1 MDEWTLDELEHPPIL
16 GMYVRIPID
25 TYEPSGE
32 FRDYRVGQ
40 IAAIDSQARQV
51 TVTLL
56 NCTPGDPPAIQSVV
70 VPLGRTERCRIVPE
84 TEFQHVQSGRTG
96 KVLIH
101 ASDHFVPSE
110 PLDYFVEL
118 AGQTQRIS
126 ETDMI
131 VPAHRQAP
139 HPMQQMAHYEF
150 HAPIWRERRDAAIS
164 SYADLRNATFGV
176 EDLVGSRVMLLAHQ
190 AEVIAGALSNQ
201 ECRFIL
207 ADEVG
212 LGKTIEACVI
222 LKGLRRRDPALRTL
236 IVVPHPLLRQWYN
249 ELNDKF
255 WLEFSTLDKIGAGA
269 HTMRGPGVLVSH
281 EQVARDDILWTWLMT
296 HQWGLLIVDEAH
308 HLPRRP
314 LLHDRIH
321 LLSADAER
329 ALILTATPIQRRA
342 TEFLGLL
349 RLMNPSRYDGV
360 DEQAFTQMLASQ
372 DVIRPTVAYLSQ
384 TLNLRDFDV
393 AEFRTALRN
402 LATILSHDGV
412 FTKLVDRLRCLE
424 RPREQL
430 AAAQEALAY
439 VSENYRV
446 EAHVVR
452 NRRANL
458 DLKLPS
464 RAVSEAYKYSPGLAE
479 REVLFDLHV
488 YADRH
493 LAEQPDNPISLE
505 FCRTL
510 LHAASSSPQALEGLL
525 QQRLECIQ
533 AGIAGSESSN
543 ELPTVAPPRLESG
556 RIGRLLAAVPALPN
570 ESNAVKDL
578 LRLTELWRTA
588 TTQALKALSRN
599 ILPTCE
605 PYRPVQAL
613 RAIYQL
619 MGQNQGGKTLVF
631 STWLP
636 TLLELRDLLRS
647 RYGADQIAE
656 FHSNIDEDSLQE
668 QADRFQR
675 EERCRIL
682 LCDELGGEG
691 RNFQVAQQI
700 IHLDLPW
707 TPAQLEQRIG
717 RVDRLGR
724 TGTVLSIIPYATGT
738 LEADLYQLWQKA
750 FQLFTHSMSGME
762 IALEDIQNDLL
773 ASLRQSSRYGL
784 AEVLPSMGKR
794 AEELRV
800 QVEEERYFEK
810 GGSVARPLQQEFARV
825 SERYRD
831 GHLLS
836 RTFLSW
842 ADVVGLDP
850 SYSQENES
858 IVFDPRRFN
867 PASMANAKIFT
878 FPNMEEAAKRSRR
891 SRDMRIRGTFNRDV
905 AVRREDL
912 VFFAPG
918 SDPWTDAL
926 IANAL
931 ECDRGRS
938 CAVGRVVPGLA
949 EEWRGFDLF
958 YTVGID
964 PRPLY
969 SAGYSRAQLFR
980 AQGFLTV
987 ATHRLLV
994 GIDGHVEAQGGIIWN
1009 HITRQPSQNHDKHLG
1024 QRGGSRPIEQFRAE
1038 YSPQAWHQ
1046 ILERVWAAAEA
1057 ALQEEFSF
1065 TIDLAEEAR
1074 EEFERRVAG
1083 WRAGQRWLHC
1093 NSQDREALDGLQ
1105 DFEDASVA
1113 LVQGLAHPTWQLESA
1128 SFWHVRSG

>member
-1 MDEWTLDELEHPPIL
+1 MDEWTLDELEHPPML

-32 FRDYRVGQ
+32 FRDYRIGR
-40 IAAIDSQARQV
+40 ITGIDSQAREI
-51 TVTLL
+51 TVLLL
-56 NCTPGDPPAIQSVV
+56 NCAPGDPPSLESLV
-70 VPLGRTERCRIVPE
+70 VPLGRAERCRIIPE
-84 TEFQHVQSGRTG
+84 TEFQQVQSGRTG

-101 ASDHFVPSE
+101 ASDHFVPGE
-110 PLDYFVEL
+110 LLEYFVEL
-118 AGQTQRIS
+118 NGQTQLIS
-126 ETDMI
+126 EANMI
-131 VPAHRQAP
+131 VLAHRQAP

-150 HAPIWRERRDAAIS
+150 HAPIWRERRDAAIG
-164 SYADLRNATFGV
+164 SYAELRNATFGV
-176 EDLVGSRVMLLAHQ
+176 EDLVGSRIMLLAHQ
-190 AEVIAGALSNQ
+190 AEVIANALSDH

-222 LKGLRRRDPALRTL
+222 IKGLRRRNPDLRTL
-236 IVVPHPLLRQWYN
+236 IVVPHALLRQWYN
-249 ELNDKF
+249 ELNNKF
-255 WLEFSTLDKIGAGA
+255 WLEFSTLDELGQLTNTA
-269 HTMRGPGVLVSH
+269 RSPGVLISY
-281 EQVARDDILWTWLMT
+281 EQVARDERLWTWLLT
-296 HQWGLLIVDEAH
+296 HQWGLLIADEAH
-308 HLPRRP
+308 HLLRHPIY
-314 LLHDRIH
+314 DRIR
-321 LLSADAER
+321 LISSDAQR

-342 TEFLGLL
+342 AEFLGLL
-349 RLMNPSRYDGV
+349 RLMNPSRYDRI
-360 DEQAFTQMLASQ
+360 DEQAFARMLASQ

-384 TLNLRDFDV
+384 TLNPRDFDV
-393 AEFRTALRN
+393 AEFRTALQD
-402 LATILSHDGV
+402 LAATLGHDGT
-412 FTKLVDRLRCLE
+412 FTKLVDRLQHAN
-424 RPREQL
+424 RPPEQFT
-430 AAAQEALAY
+430 AAQECLAY

-446 EAHVVR
+446 EARVVR

-458 DLKLPS
+458 NLELPKRVVTES
-464 RAVSEAYKYSPGLAE
+464 YQYVPGPEE

-488 YADRH
+488 YVDRH
-493 LAEQPDNPISLE
+493 LAVEPDNPVTLE
-505 FCRTL
+505 LCRVL
-510 LHAASSSPQALEGLL
+510 LHAAASSPQALEGLL
-525 QQRLECIQ
+525 QQRLNRLKLGNVGVEPDD
-533 AGIAGSESSN
+533 AVLSIAS
-543 ELPTVAPPRLESG
+543 PRLEPD
-556 RIGRLLAAVPALPN
+556 RIRRLLILAPALPD
-570 ESNAVKDL
+570 ESKAVTDL
-578 LRLTELWRTA
+578 LRTVGRWRTA
-588 TTQALKALSRN
+588 TTQALKTLSRN
-599 ILPTCE
+599 ALPACE

-619 MGQNQGGKTLVF
+619 MVQNQGGKTLVF

-656 FHSNIDEDSLQE
+656 FHSNIDDESLQE

-675 EERCRIL
+675 DERCRVL

-691 RNFQVAQQI
+691 RNFQIAQQI
-700 IHLDLPW
+700 VHLDLPW
-707 TPAQLEQRIG
+707 TPAQVEQRIG

-724 TGTVLSIIPYATGT
+724 TGTVLSIVPYATDT
-738 LEADLYQLWQKA
+738 LEADLYRLWQEA

-762 IALEDIQNDLL
+762 IALEDIQSELL
-773 ASLRQSSRYGL
+773 SSLRQSSRYGL
-784 AEVLPSMGKR
+784 AGILPSMGKR

-810 GGSVARPLQQEFARV
+810 GSSISRPLQQEFARV

-831 GHLLS
+831 GRLLS

-850 SYSQENES
+850 SYSQDTES

-867 PASMANAKIFT
+867 PASMTNAKIFT

-891 SRDMRIRGTFNRDV
+891 SRDMKIRGTFNRDV
-905 AVRREDL
+905 AVCREDL

-926 IANAL
+926 IASAL

-938 CAVGRVVPGLA
+938 CAVSRVVPGLA

-969 SAGYSRAQLFR
+969 SAGYGRAQLFR

-994 GIDGHVEAQGGIIWN
+994 SIDGHVEAQGGIIWN
-1009 HITRQPSQNHDKHLG
+1009 HITRDQPKNHDKHLG
-1024 QRGGSRPIEQFRAE
+1024 QRGGSRPIERFRAE
-1038 YSPQAWHQ
+1038 YSPQGWRQ
-1046 ILERVWAAAEA
+1046 ILERVWGAAEA

-1065 TIDLAEEAR
+1065 TCDLAEEAR

-1083 WRAGQRWLHC
+1083 WRAGQ
-1093 NSQDREALDGLQ
+1093 Q
-1105 DFEDASVA
+1105 
-1113 LVQGLAHPTWQLESA
+1113 
-1128 SFWHVRSG
+1128 